1 MWVASALEVSARRAE
16 GPGLRSAEEFQAI
29 FEGKYG
35 LKPGPK
41 AYRSMIELFDRAGK
55 VKTVDKL
62 YRKAQSEGVDLGVGT
77 GQHQVVLEGT
87 ILKKTAVKLASVL
100 AGEREER
107 RGGMLGSFAVVTC
120 ARQGVTPEGFT
131 PCDAVGG

>member
-1 MWVASALEVSARRAE
+1 
-16 GPGLRSAEEFQAI
+16 
-29 FEGKYG
+29 
-35 LKPGPK
+35 
-41 AYRSMIELFDRAGK
+41 MIELFDRAGK

-107 RGGMLGSFAVVTC
+107 R
-120 ARQGVTPEGFT
+120 
-131 PCDAVGG
+131 D